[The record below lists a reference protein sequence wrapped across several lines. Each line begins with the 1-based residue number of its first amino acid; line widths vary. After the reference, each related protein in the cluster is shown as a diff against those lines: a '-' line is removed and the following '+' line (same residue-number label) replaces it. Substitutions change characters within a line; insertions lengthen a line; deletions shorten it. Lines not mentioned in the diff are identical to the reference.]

1 MDPRQ
6 EVSVLMI
13 MAEQTYQSAGVK
25 ELGQPPQKA
34 LETLTQ
40 HLSGTLTHVL
50 NRTDVNVGQTERTV
64 SAVAGGALAL
74 VGLRMR
80 SLPGVLL
87 AAVGGGLVYRGVTG
101 HCPAYQSAGVNTA
114 DAEPATPEEYFE
126 RGIHVEQAMTI
137 ERTPWD
143 LYSHWRNFENLG
155 GFMHHLESVKVLDEK
170 RSHWV
175 VRAPAGTTVEW
186 DAEIIN
192 DEPNALIAWRSLGN
206 ANVDN
211 AGSVRFVPGPEGR
224 GTEVKVVIDYIPP
237 GGRVGKWVAA
247 LFGKNPAHQIRED
260 LRRFKR
266 MMENGEIPTTDGQ
279 PTGSCV
285 R

>member
-1 MDPRQ
+1 
-6 EVSVLMI
+6 MI
-13 MAEQTYQSAGVK
+13 MAEQSYDAPAAP
-25 ELGQPPQKA
+25 EPQTNLVQRFA
-34 LETLTQ
+34 DFRPE
-40 HLSGTLTHVL
+40 
-50 NRTDVNVGQTERTV
+50 VNVGQTERTL

-74 VGLRMR
+74 AGLRMR

-87 AAVGGGLVYRGVTG
+87 AALGGGLVYRGVSG
-101 HCPAYQSAGVNTA
+101 HCPAYQSLGVNTA
-114 DAEPATPEEYFE
+114 DADQDTDGAPPEEYFD
-126 RGIHVEQAMTI
+126 RGIHVEQSMTV

-143 LYSHWRNFENLG
+143 LYSFWRNFENLG
-155 GFMHHLESVKVLDEK
+155 RFLHHVESVKVLDEK
-170 RSHWV
+170 RSHWT
-175 VRAPAGTTVEW
+175 VRAPAGSVVEW

-192 DEPNALIAWRSLGN
+192 DEPNSLIAWRSLAN

-224 GTEVKVVIDYIPP
+224 GTELRVVIDYIPP
-237 GGRVGKWVAA
+237 GGRVGKWVAT

-266 MMENGEIPTTDGQ
+266 LMETGEIPTVEGQ
-279 PTGSCV
+279 PTGTCV